1 MRKMMITVAT
11 VVMVGALSTGAA
23 FAVNANLNAEEN
35 VAVVEAAEENET
47 TEAKKIEVTPVE
59 TKKADTK
66 KDIKETAK
74 KDTKNEV
81 VKSTKKSEA
90 TGYEKY
96 FAINGVSTAEEIA
109 AMGPDAFAVSDEEWV
124 VAKAQWMELN
134 PEYSEEVA
142 ESTRGEYETAK
153 WLEVV
158 DHYGVN
164 PYDTAEEA
172 EEVTGYEEYFAV
184 NGVSTAEEIAAMGP
198 DAFAVSDEEW
208 AVAKAQWMELNPE
221 FSEEVA
227 ESTRGEY
234 ETAKWLEIVDHYGVN
249 PSYAE

>member
-11 VVMVGALSTGAA
+11 VVMVGALSAGAA
-23 FAVNANLNAEEN
+23 FAVNANSKAEEN

-47 TEAKKIEVTPVE
+47 TEAEKIEVTPVE

-66 KDIKETAK
+66 KTEVKKNDTDDTK

-109 AMGPDAFAVSDEEWV
+109 AMGPDAFAVSDEEWE

-153 WLEVV
+153 WLE
-158 DHYGVN
+158 
-164 PYDTAEEA
+164 
-172 EEVTGYEEYFAV
+172 
-184 NGVSTAEEIAAMGP
+184 
-198 DAFAVSDEEW
+198 
-208 AVAKAQWMELNPE
+208 
-221 FSEEVA
+221 
-227 ESTRGEY
+227 
-234 ETAKWLEIVDHYGVN
+234 IVDHYGMN
-249 PSYAE
+249 PAYAE

>member
-11 VVMVGALSTGAA
+11 VVMVGALSAGAA
-23 FAVNANLNAEEN
+23 FAVNANSKAEEN

-47 TEAKKIEVTPVE
+47 TEAEKIDVTTVE
-59 TKKADTK
+59 TKKADTKKTEVKKNDTDDTK

-74 KDTKNEV
+74 KDTKKDTKNEV
-81 VKSTKKSEA
+81 VKNTKKFEA

-109 AMGPDAFAVSDEEWV
+109 AMGPDAFAVSDEEWE

-153 WLEVV
+153 WLE
-158 DHYGVN
+158 
-164 PYDTAEEA
+164 
-172 EEVTGYEEYFAV
+172 
-184 NGVSTAEEIAAMGP
+184 
-198 DAFAVSDEEW
+198 
-208 AVAKAQWMELNPE
+208 
-221 FSEEVA
+221 
-227 ESTRGEY
+227 
-234 ETAKWLEIVDHYGVN
+234 IVDHYGMN
-249 PSYAE
+249 PAYAE

>member
-11 VVMVGALSTGAA
+11 VVMVGALSAGAA
-23 FAVNANLNAEEN
+23 FAVNANSKAEEK

-59 TKKADTK
+59 TKKVDTKKTEVKKNDTDDTK

-74 KDTKNEV
+74 KDTKKEV
-81 VKSTKKSEA
+81 VKSIKKSEA

-109 AMGPDAFAVSDEEWV
+109 AMGPDAFAVSDEEWA

-158 DHYGVN
+158 DHYGMN
-164 PYDTAEEA
+164 PA
-172 EEVTGYEEYFAV
+172 
-184 NGVSTAEEIAAMGP
+184 
-198 DAFAVSDEEW
+198 
-208 AVAKAQWMELNPE
+208 
-221 FSEEVA
+221 
-227 ESTRGEY
+227 
-234 ETAKWLEIVDHYGVN
+234 
-249 PSYAE
+249 YAE

>member
-11 VVMVGALSTGAA
+11 VVMVGALSAGAA
-23 FAVNANLNAEEN
+23 FAVNANSKAEEK

-59 TKKADTK
+59 TKKVDTKKNDTDDTK
-66 KDIKETAK
+66 KDIKETTK

-109 AMGPDAFAVSDEEWV
+109 AMGPDAFAVSDEEW
-124 VAKAQWMELN
+124 
-134 PEYSEEVA
+134 A
-142 ESTRGEYETAK
+142 E
-153 WLEVV
+153 
-158 DHYGVN
+158 
-164 PYDTAEEA
+164 
-172 EEVTGYEEYFAV
+172 
-184 NGVSTAEEIAAMGP
+184 
-198 DAFAVSDEEW
+198 
-208 AVAKAQWMELNPE
+208 AKAQWMELNPE